1 MHDGPDF
8 ICVGAQKAG
17 TQWLYDQLA
26 WHPAF
31 WMPPV
36 KELHYLDRGSF
47 ARHRRTAV
55 GLRRLAG
62 LALPL
67 VNAVRA
73 RRSDPPLAP
82 RDLEFLDRYSISSI
96 ATSRS
101 SPRTASIST
110 ATHGCSRGR
119 GEAITGD
126 VTPGYSRLDEK
137 PIARFAARFPETRVL
152 YLARDPVERLWSH
165 LLMTARYGRTVDRIT
180 PERAMKFAARPM
192 VQLRCTNSE
201 VVRRWRR
208 HVAEGRFGLF
218 FFDDL
223 RRDPAGLRRQILRF
237 LGADPDA
244 PSGALPPDFNR
255 KEKDRKLP
263 LSDDLRA
270 ALAVH
275 FADELKTSARE
286 LGGAAAAWPEKYG
299 LAASP

>member
-1 MHDGPDF
+1 MQDGPDF

-36 KELHYLDRGSF
+36 KELHYLDSGSF
-47 ARHRRTAV
+47 QRHRRSAL
-55 GLRRLAG
+55 GLRRRASLG
-62 LALPL
+62 LPL
-67 VNAVRA
+67 LNAVRA
-73 RRSDPPLAP
+73 RRYDPPLTP
-82 RDLEFLDRYSISSI
+82 RDLDFLDRYI
-96 ATSRS
+96 ALLAEDRVDLDGYA
-101 SPRTASIST
+101 RLFE
-110 ATHGCSRGR
+110 GR
-119 GEAITGD
+119 GDAITGD
-126 VTPGYSRLDEK
+126 VTPGYSRLDES
-137 PIARFAARFPETRVL
+137 PIARFAERFPRTRVL

-165 LLMTARYGRTVDRIT
+165 LLMTARRGRSVDRIT
-180 PERAMKFAARPM
+180 PERAMKFATRPM
-192 VQLRCTNSE
+192 VRLRCDNSE

-208 HVAEGRFGLF
+208 HVPEERFGLF

-223 RRDPAGLRRQILRF
+223 RRDPAGLRRQVLRF

-263 LSDDLRA
+263 LSDELRA

-275 FADELKTSARE
+275 FTDELRTSARE
-286 LGGAAAAWPEKYG
+286 LGGAAAEWPARYG
-299 LAASP
+299 LPAAP